1 MIFTA
6 AKKEYADFI
15 LDRLDENKNIS
26 HRLYRRHCV
35 FQNEIYLKDL
45 SQIGRPLERT
55 MIVDNN
61 PESFLLQP
69 ENGILIK
76 SWYDDVDDTAL
87 EELEVV
93 LFMIIKSQLWDL
105 RKALRSLRKKILKKT
120 KDINKN

>member
-1 MIFTA
+1 
-6 AKKEYADFI
+6 
-15 LDRLDENKNIS
+15 
-26 HRLYRRHCV
+26 
-35 FQNEIYLKDL
+35 
-45 SQIGRPLERT
+45 

-93 LFMIIKSQLWDL
+93 LYMIDKSKIWDL

-120 KDINKN
+120 QDVNNR

>member
-1 MIFTA
+1 
-6 AKKEYADFI
+6 
-15 LDRLDENKNIS
+15 
-26 HRLYRRHCV
+26 
-35 FQNEIYLKDL
+35 
-45 SQIGRPLERT
+45 

-93 LFMIIKSQLWDL
+93 LFMIIKSQMWDL
-105 RKALRSLRKKILKKT
+105 RRALRSLRKKILKKT
-120 KDINKN
+120 QTLAEN